1 MINLP
6 TLIRRKIQSY
16 LDEYYLNIW
25 SVKILELNNEY
36 EFELMKVGLYQYMVG
51 GHSYKRRINMLIA

>member
-6 TLIRRKIQSY
+6 TLIRTKIQSY

-25 SVKILELNNEY
+25 SVKILELNNEF
-36 EFELMKVGLYQYMVG
+36 ELELMKVGLYQYMVG
-51 GHSYKRRINMLIA
+51 GYSYKRRINMLIA